1 MASTAQP
8 FNNIPSLSGP
18 GIIFTFFKLRDSSQI
33 SQATIEKWW
42 DEVHIPGMVASSGI
56 RSAWRWQ
63 AANPDY
69 GKPNLVI
76 YKVPDLAFLQ
86 SDEYKS
92 AKKKSDTLP
101 DAGLIDQFVELE
113 TRLYQL
119 VQLFETEKQPEGRYI
134 SSSINQ
140 QRDSNTLN
148 NLIL

>member
-1 MASTAQP
+1 M
-8 FNNIPSLSGP
+8 
-18 GIIFTFFKLRDSSQI
+18 
-33 SQATIEKWW
+33 
-42 DEVHIPGMVASSGI
+42 HIPGMVASSGI

-76 YKVPDLAFLQ
+76 YNVPDLAFLQ

-101 DAGLIDQFVELE
+101 DAGLIDQFVESE

-119 VQLFETEKQPEGRYI
+119 VQVFETEKQPEGRYI

-140 QRDSNTLN
+140 HCDLNILN